1 MENIE
6 QSYMQLAVELARY
19 GVGQVEPNPMVG
31 CVIVKN
37 GKIIGQGYHQR
48 YGGPHAELSALADCR
63 KNHAD
68 PAGATVYVTLEPCC
82 HTGKTGPCT
91 EALIGAKV
99 ARVVAAAQ
107 DPTAK
112 VAGKGFAQLRK
123 AGIEVE
129 VGLCRE
135 EAIKMNA
142 PFFKH
147 AQTGT
152 PWVVAKWAQSIDGKL
167 SWQNPP
173 AHGNWIS
180 CEKSRMDVHYLRKR
194 MQAILVG
201 VNTIISDNPRLTVR
215 IPEMTIERPPLR
227 VVLDSRLQMPWESHL
242 ITTPEAPTMI
252 VTTAHTAHLESEKMV
267 KLQNAGV
274 ETLVV
279 GEKDHR
285 CDLSQVLTELGRR
298 GVQQLLVEG
307 GTTVL
312 SAFLREKLVDEVNVY
327 IAPLLLGKGGIADLA
342 KNLDANIG
350 VEKLTDVKL
359 ETFDSDVKISGRV
372 QYPMF

>member
-1 MENIE
+1 MEQIE
-6 QSYMQLAVELARY
+6 QSYMQLAMELAGY
-19 GVGQVEPNPMVG
+19 GVGEVEPNPMVG
-31 CVIVKN
+31 CVIVKG

-48 YGGPHAELSALADCR
+48 FGGPHAEVEALADCR
-63 KNHAD
+63 KNNAD

-91 EALIGAKV
+91 EALIAAKV
-99 ARVVAAAQ
+99 ARVVAAVQ

-112 VAGKGFAQLRK
+112 VAGKGFERLRQ
-123 AGIEVE
+123 AGIDVV
-129 VGLCRE
+129 VGLCE
-135 EAIKMNA
+135 NEAKQLNA

-147 AQTGT
+147 ARTGL

-173 AHGNWIS
+173 AGGNWIS
-180 CEKSRMDVHYLRKR
+180 CEKSRLDVHHLRRR

-201 VNTIISDNPRLTVR
+201 VNTIITDNPRLTIR
-215 IPEMTIERPPLR
+215 IPEVTIDHPPLR

-252 VTTAHTAHLESEKMV
+252 VTTAHAAHSEQEKMD
-267 KLQNAGV
+267 KLHNAGV
-274 ETLVV
+274 ETLIV
-279 GEKDHR
+279 GEKDQR
-285 CDLSQVLTELGRR
+285 CDLSQVLAELGQR

-307 GTTVL
+307 GATVL
-312 SAFLREKLVDEVNVY
+312 SAFLREMLVDEVNVY

-342 KNLDANIG
+342 RNLDVNIG
-350 VEKLTDVKL
+350 VEKLTNVRL

-372 QYPMF
+372 QYPLF

>member
-1 MENIE
+1 MEQIE
-6 QSYMQLAVELARY
+6 QSYMQLALDLARR
-19 GVGQVEPNPMVG
+19 GIGSVEPNPAVG
-31 CVIVKN
+31 CVIVKDGN
-37 GKIIGQGYHQR
+37 VIGQGFHQR
-48 YGGPHAELSALADCR
+48 FGGPHAEVEALADCR

-68 PAGATVYVTLEPCC
+68 PAGAAVYVTLEPCC

-91 EALIGAKV
+91 EALIAAKV
-99 ARVVAAAQ
+99 ARVVAAAE

-173 AHGNWIS
+173 ARGNWIS
-180 CEKSRMDVHYLRKR
+180 CEKSRIDVHHLRRR

-201 VNTIISDNPRLTVR
+201 VNTIITDNPRLTIR
-215 IPEMTIERPPLR
+215 IPEVTIDRQPLR
-227 VVLDSRLQMPWESHL
+227 VVLDSHLQIPWESHL
-242 ITTPEAPTMI
+242 ITTPEAPTII
-252 VTTAHTAHLESEKMV
+252 VTTAHAAHLDMEKME
-267 KLQNAGV
+267 KLHNAGV
-274 ETLVV
+274 ETLIV
-279 GEKDHR
+279 GEKDQR
-285 CDLSQVLTELGRR
+285 CDLSELLVELGSR
-298 GVQQLLVEG
+298 GIQQLLVEG
-307 GTTVL
+307 GATVL
-312 SAFLREKLVDEVNVY
+312 SAFLQEKLVDEVNVY

-342 KNLDANIG
+342 RSLDVNIG
-350 VEKLTDVKL
+350 VEKLTHVKL
-359 ETFDSDVKISGRV
+359 ETFDSDVKISGR
-372 QYPMF
+372 MKSLEK